1 MQMFGH
7 PRKIVRDVLSRF
19 LVSLTDAKILQR
31 FMITVF
37 SAKIASQN
45 LFTRSVNPAVTESK
59 SPVDSLYAFKFK
71 STTNHVK
78 FDTRLRDFKLS
89 TKPDTEWMK
98 SKQNLNHLIKQA
110 KIQTL

>member
-1 MQMFGH
+1 MFGH

-59 SPVDSLYAFKFK
+59 SPVDSLYSFKFK

-78 FDTRLRDFKLS
+78 FDTR
-89 TKPDTEWMK
+89 
-98 SKQNLNHLIKQA
+98 
-110 KIQTL
+110 